1 MLSAAGLTLRGH
13 AMGRSI
19 RTWRASAVILLL
31 AVLAT
36 AAIPA
41 AAGATT
47 PGYEPRA
54 HYCKQVDAYRLKTCA
69 KAILPDS
76 PLGRQLRWVLA
87 QLAGEAATL
96 TEAEVQAHFS
106 AEFFAVWGEERSPA
120 VLIATLRRDVAE
132 HGPLTFVG
140 FVYPPRARQALAL
153 VQTTTGERAAVALG
167 VTAGRS
173 ALIEFFDIDDAPP
186 VIVPK
191 GRYSGWFDIGGR
203 RLFLR
208 CTGHRSP
215 TVVLEGGLTSD
226 WYELQNQLSG
236 FTRVCSYDRPGG
248 PRSRSDPA
256 PIPRTARDFVAD
268 LHALLRAARVPGPY
282 VLAGHSISG
291 LFSLL
296 YASTHPR
303 QVAGLVLIDAVHPA
317 TIKRRL
323 AMLKP
328 LVPPEVWE
336 ALRQLM
342 ITVPPR
348 LVDPEGI
355 DSWTSER
362 QTRKALRRSPLR
374 PMPLV
379 VLAHGHPEPD
389 TPFVELEEPFWQQL
403 QRELAQLVPGGRLV
417 IATQSGH
424 IIQDEQPELVLD
436 AIGDVVL
443 AVRAGDLVP
452 H

>member
-1 MLSAAGLTLRGH
+1 M
-13 AMGRSI
+13 RSLK
-19 RTWRASAVILLL
+19 TWRTVAGVLLL
-31 AVLAT
+31 VVVLAT
-36 AAIPA
+36 GTTAAE
-41 AAGATT
+41 ATT
-47 PGYEPRA
+47 PGRHQEAR
-54 HYCKQVDAYRLKTCA
+54 YCKQVDAYRLKTCA
-69 KAILPDS
+69 KAILPDT
-76 PLGRQLRWVLA
+76 PVGRQLRWVLA

-96 TEAEVQAHFS
+96 TEAEVRAHFS
-106 AEFFAVWGEERSPA
+106 TEFLTVVMPPEEVIGALQGTIAEIGTMR
-120 VLIATLRRDVAE
+120 
-132 HGPLTFVG
+132 FVG
-140 FVYPPRARQALAL
+140 LAYPPRIRQAVAL
-153 VQTTTGERAAVALG
+153 VQSTSGVRGAVPIG
-167 VTAGRS
+167 VTSGRL
-173 ALIEFFDIDDAPP
+173 ARIEFLEVQEAGPT
-186 VIVPK
+186 IVPK
-191 GRYSGWFDIGGR
+191 GRYSGWFDLGGR

-208 CTGHRSP
+208 CTGHGSP
-215 TVVLEGGLTSD
+215 TVVFEGGLTTD

-268 LHALLRAARVPGPY
+268 LHALLRAAHVPGPY
-282 VLAGHSISG
+282 VLAGHSNSG
-291 LFSLL
+291 LFSVL

-355 DSWTSER
+355 DIWTSER
-362 QTRKALRRSPLR
+362 QTRMALRRSPLR

-379 VLAHGHPEPD
+379 VLAHGHPDDP
-389 TPFVELEEPFWQQL
+389 PPPYVELEEPFWRQL

-417 IATQSGH
+417 IATESGH
-424 IIQDEQPELVLD
+424 IIQDDQPELVLD
-436 AIGDVVL
+436 AIRDVVL